1 MFYDEAQVLRAC
13 EEEPSLIFE
22 LIKEGY
28 FDLVDELISK
38 NKVDINTVDV
48 AGNDVCYRLLKAK
61 QYDLVMKFIRKRS
74 WNVNHQ
80 NLDGNTIG
88 HLLVRDTSISAL
100 KILES
105 LMKSKRFLLNIKNNR
120 GKTMLDVA
128 IEVQNTMPALKILE
142 EKRFNNIDVL
152 SFKHLYKLCIKNSY
166 YGKYSKLTNLESI
179 IDSLEKKDGLGTSM
193 NILIERIVDNMEV
206 IKHEIVKNKYSLLDK
221 MINTSLKE
229 SVI

>member
-1 MFYDEAQVLRAC
+1 MFYDEAQALRAC

-28 FDLVDELISK
+28 FALVDELISK
-38 NKVDINTVDV
+38 NKIDINTVDV

-88 HLLVRDTSISAL
+88 HLLVKDTSISAL

-193 NILIERIVDNMEV
+193 NILVERIVDNMEV

>member
-1 MFYDEAQVLRAC
+1 
-13 EEEPSLIFE
+13 
-22 LIKEGY
+22 
-28 FDLVDELISK
+28 
-38 NKVDINTVDV
+38 
-48 AGNDVCYRLLKAK
+48 
-61 QYDLVMKFIRKRS
+61 
-74 WNVNHQ
+74 
-80 NLDGNTIG
+80 
-88 HLLVRDTSISAL
+88 
-100 KILES
+100 
-105 LMKSKRFLLNIKNNR
+105 MKSKRFLLNIKNNR

-193 NILIERIVDNMEV
+193 NILVERIVDNMEV

>member
-1 MFYDEAQVLRAC
+1 MFYDETQALRAC

-38 NKVDINTVDV
+38 NKIDINTVDV

-193 NILIERIVDNMEV
+193 NILVERIVDNMEV

>member
-1 MFYDEAQVLRAC
+1 MFYDEAQTLHAC

-38 NKVDINTVDV
+38 NKIDINTVDV

-193 NILIERIVDNMEV
+193 NILVERIVDNMEV

>member
-1 MFYDEAQVLRAC
+1 MFYDESQALRAC

-193 NILIERIVDNMEV
+193 NILVERIVDNMEV

>member
-1 MFYDEAQVLRAC
+1 MFYDETQALRAC

-28 FDLVDELISK
+28 FDLVDKLISK

-193 NILIERIVDNMEV
+193 NILVERIVDNMEV

>member
-1 MFYDEAQVLRAC
+1 MFYDEAQALRAC

-28 FDLVDELISK
+28 YDLVDELITK

-61 QYDLVMKFIRKRS
+61 QYDLVLKFIRKRS
-74 WNVNHQ
+74 WNPNHQ

-88 HLLVRDTSISAL
+88 HLLVKDTSISAI
-100 KILES
+100 KILDC

-120 GKTMLDVA
+120 GETMLDKAV
-128 IEVQNTMPALKILE
+128 EVQSTLPALKILE

-152 SFKHLYKLCIKNSY
+152 SFKHLYQLCIKNNY

-179 IDSLEKKDGLGTSM
+179 VDSLEKKDGLVPSM
-193 NILIERIVDNMEV
+193 NVLLERIVDNMEV
-206 IKHEIVKNKYSLLDK
+206 IKHDLMKNKYSLLDK

-229 SVI
+229 ATI

>member
-1 MFYDEAQVLRAC
+1 MFYDEAQALRAC

-152 SFKHLYKLCIKNSY
+152 SFKNLYKLCIKNSY

-193 NILIERIVDNMEV
+193 NILVERIVDNMEV

>member
-1 MFYDEAQVLRAC
+1 MFYDETQALRAC

-38 NKVDINTVDV
+38 NKIDINTVDV

>member
-1 MFYDEAQVLRAC
+1 MFYDETQALRAC

-28 FDLVDELISK
+28 FDLVDGLISK

-193 NILIERIVDNMEV
+193 NILVERIVDNMEV

>member
-1 MFYDEAQVLRAC
+1 MVYDDTQALRAG

>member
-1 MFYDEAQVLRAC
+1 MFYDEAQALRAC

-179 IDSLEKKDGLGTSM
+179 IDSLEKKDGLGASM
-193 NILIERIVDNMEV
+193 NILVERIVDNMEV